1 MAIITSDESQF
12 TIPLT
17 NTPQSF
23 NIELAGNNYTFIV
36 RWNSATDPDGNVTGW
51 VMDIEDQ
58 DTQTPIVCN
67 IPFITGADLLEGLEY
82 LGINGS
88 LVAYTNG
95 DQWAV
100 PDLDNLGTNCNLY
113 FYTDVPT

>member
-1 MAIITSDESQF
+1 MAIITPDEAQY

-23 NIELAGNNYTFIV
+23 NITLANAQYTLVV
-36 RWNSATDPDGNVTGW
+36 RWNDADDAGW
-51 VMDIEDQ
+51 VMDILDQ
-58 DTQTPIVCN
+58 DTQVAIACN

-82 LGINGS
+82 LGIDGQ
-88 LVAYTNG
+88 LIVYTNG

-100 PDLDNLGTNCNLY
+100 PTLENLGSDCNLY
-113 FYTDVPT
+113 FYTDAANV